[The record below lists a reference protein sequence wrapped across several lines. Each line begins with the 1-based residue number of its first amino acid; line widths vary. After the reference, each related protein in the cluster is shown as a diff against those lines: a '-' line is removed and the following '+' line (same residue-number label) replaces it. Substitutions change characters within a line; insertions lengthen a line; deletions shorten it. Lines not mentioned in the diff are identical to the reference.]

1 MQSADK
7 NILHNNKE
15 REEKCRQGELWQRW
29 AEWGGV
35 IYMATKR
42 YNNEGSSKTE
52 IVGQEMRNA
61 WVRLLLG
68 QLLAQ
73 VSVLHTHTHIE
84 GTLPHTVREREGK
97 RGANALGQGVSA
109 PRRLKQMMQ
118 IRFRCPSAKQ
128 GRERK
133 AKRKISKNFSWHTGN
148 FYLPAAT
155 FATPTGRS
163 RRRLLPLEVKYT

>member
-1 MQSADK
+1 M
-7 NILHNNKE
+7 
-15 REEKCRQGELWQRW
+15 
-29 AEWGGV
+29 
-35 IYMATKR
+35 
-42 YNNEGSSKTE
+42 
-52 IVGQEMRNA
+52 
-61 WVRLLLG
+61 RLLLG

-155 FATPTGRS
+155 FATPAANRQEQEEAVAVGS
-163 RRRLLPLEVKYT
+163 